1 MQPDNESGLVIAFP
15 GGSNSI
21 APDMI
26 YDASLRTVG
35 LAAGIGLVAVHTI
48 ALARPATVG
57 AALKLFPRSRAAGLF
72 LCSFAALWAFW
83 LAATMDLGEF
93 SPQRTLI
100 CGVILAGAVMV
111 PMFAEEFLAVRA
123 LGILALL
130 AAEPLLGAAFLR
142 PEQSRLLVV
151 VLAYLW
157 ATAGLVMV
165 GAPYFLR
172 DAIDWVTATKPR
184 YLLVAVSG
192 VGYGLALIIASLLFY
207 GT

>member
-1 MQPDNESGLVIAFP
+1 M
-15 GGSNSI
+15 
-21 APDMI
+21 M
-26 YDASLRTVG
+26 YDFSLRTVG
-35 LAAGIGLVAVHTI
+35 FAAGIFLVVVHAV
-48 ALARPATVG
+48 ALAIPDRVRDS
-57 AALKLFPRSRAAGLF
+57 LKFFPRSRPAGLF

-93 SPQRTLI
+93 TPQRTLI

-142 PEQSRLLVV
+142 PEQSRLLLV

-157 ATAGLVMV
+157 ATAGLLMV
-165 GAPYFLR
+165 GAPYLLR
-172 DAIDWVTATKPR
+172 DAIGWVTAAR
-184 YLLVAVSG
+184 SRFLLVAGSG
-192 VGYGLALIIASLLFY
+192 AAYGAALIVVSLLYY

>member
-1 MQPDNESGLVIAFP
+1 VFN
-15 GGSNSI
+15 N
-21 APDMI
+21 APPVMM
-26 YDASLRTVG
+26 YDFTLRTVG
-35 LAAGIGLVAVHTI
+35 LAVGIGLLVTHAI
-48 ALARPATVG
+48 ALGIPDRIS
-57 AALKLFPRSRAAGLF
+57 AALKTFPRSRSAGLF

-93 SPQRTLI
+93 TPQRTLI
-100 CGVILAGAVMV
+100 CGVVLAGAIMV

-142 PEQSRLLVV
+142 PEQSRLLLV

-165 GAPYFLR
+165 GAPYLLR
-172 DAIDWVTATKPR
+172 DAIDWITAARGR
-184 YLLVAVSG
+184 YLLIAGAGLV
-192 VGYGLALIIASLLFY
+192 YGLALIAVSLLFY
-207 GT
+207 GA